1 MRSLNHATL
10 LALAMPL
17 VIAGCQRNELSGA
30 TTPPPTSQPESAAAD
45 SEGAVLSEQS
55 PAAVWP
61 ASLTV
66 VGVGF
71 PNPGDACRQLGE
83 SDATRNFLDDSA
95 TLAGCLSANDAAAL
109 AGLLGGKIVG
119 TVEGVTLVSV
129 PAGASIP
136 GDGDGQGDGMVPGT
150 PYHATAIIRC
160 SGYRGAAAGSCD
172 AGVIRNRETGA
183 VVDVK
188 LPDGVVRKI
197 SFKPDGSF
205 LTFDASQADGTAG
218 LAQKSRREAGITI
231 AMLGS
236 ERYEIPDVLLTGD

>member
-1 MRSLNHATL
+1 MRSLNYATL
-10 LALAMPL
+10 FALAMPL
-17 VIAGCQRNELSGA
+17 IIAGCQRNELSGA
-30 TTPPPTSQPESAAAD
+30 TTSPPTSQSESAAAD
-45 SEGAVLSEQS
+45 PEGVVLSEQS
-55 PAAVWP
+55 AAAEWP

-95 TLAGCLSANDAAAL
+95 TLVGCLAANDAAAL
-109 AGLLGGKIVG
+109 GSTLGGKIVG
-119 TVEGVTLVSV
+119 TVAGVTLVSV
-129 PAGASIP
+129 AAGASIP
-136 GDGDGQGDGMVPGT
+136 GDGDGQGDDMVPGT

-160 SGYRGAAAGSCD
+160 SGYHGAAAGNCN

-197 SFKPDGSF
+197 VFKPDGSF

-218 LAQKSRREAGITI
+218 LAETSRREGGMTI
-231 AMLGS
+231 AMLGN
-236 ERYEIPDVLLTGD
+236 ERYEIPDVFLTGD

>member
-1 MRSLNHATL
+1 MRSLNCATL

-30 TTPPPTSQPESAAAD
+30 TTPPPTSQSESAAAD
-45 SEGAVLSEQS
+45 SEGAVLSEQA
-55 PAAVWP
+55 PAAEWP

-66 VGVGF
+66 VGAGF

-109 AGLLGGKIVG
+109 GGKIVG

-129 PAGASIP
+129 PAGTSIP
-136 GDGDGQGDGMVPGT
+136 GDGDGQGDAMVPGT

-160 SGYRGAAAGSCD
+160 SGYNGAAAGSCD

-183 VVDVK
+183 IVDVK

-205 LTFDASQADGTAG
+205 ITFDASQADGTAG
-218 LAQKSRREAGITI
+218 LAQNSRREAGITI

-236 ERYEIPDVLLTGD
+236 ERYEIPDVFLTGD